1 MTNDKAEIRS
11 DIDQIYSAVMLDTEA
26 LEDAK
31 MTLEIVKNTDPG
43 VYDEMINDTLSL
55 IRRALSNSILGVV
68 DRLVDTDQ
76 KPVAWMHTSAVGNVY
91 FRKKPHDKVFNPQ
104 PVYLAP
110 PPLLAWEPLV
120 ESVRQMRDVQG
131 MDGNWDCDPYMHGLF
146 NGLEFAL
153 SLLEVREPQFRDAP
167 KKWQCDLPKPRI
179 FSSEKNT

>member
-68 DRLVDTDQ
+68 DRLIDTDQ
-76 KPVAWMHTSAVGNVY
+76 KPVAWMHTSATGNVY

-110 PPLLAWEPLV
+110 PQQEWVGLTHEEKMEILTRSITAP
-120 ESVRQMRDVQG
+120 SRIDVAEA
-131 MDGNWDCDPYMHGLF
+131 ML
-146 NGLEFAL
+146 
-153 SLLEVREPQFRDAP
+153 
-167 KKWQCDLPKPRI
+167 K
-179 FSSEKNT
+179 EKNT